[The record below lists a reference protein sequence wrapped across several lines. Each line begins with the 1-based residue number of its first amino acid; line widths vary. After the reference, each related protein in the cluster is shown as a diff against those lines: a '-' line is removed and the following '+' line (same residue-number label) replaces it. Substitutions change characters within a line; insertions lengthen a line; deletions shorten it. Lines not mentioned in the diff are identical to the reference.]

1 MKKNFQQEEI
11 ANDVD
16 VVEEISISA
25 LAVQITEFVVI
36 LFLIM
41 ALCIRG
47 YAAARKAPET
57 NDNVP
62 FVVPSVYGNHNVVNV
77 DR

>member
-16 VVEEISISA
+16 TVEEISVST
-25 LAVQITEFVVI
+25 LVVQATEFVVI
-36 LFLIM
+36 LFLIL
-41 ALCIRG
+41 ALCMRG
-47 YAAARKAPET
+47 YSAARRARET
-57 NDNVP
+57 GDTP